1 MLTILKHYK
10 VHIASL
16 FLLTNIAILTYL
28 EPAVMLPTLSVI
40 GSMVAYVILLDVL
53 CGYLMDQGA

>member
-16 FLLTNIAILTYL
+16 FLLTNILICTYL
-28 EPAVMLPTLSVI
+28 VPVVMGAVLLVLGSSV
-40 GSMVAYVILLDVL
+40 ACVILLD
-53 CGYLMDQGA
+53 YLIDQGA